1 MLPKRKRLTAQEV
14 AKVLSR
20 GRSVTSSRSP
30 AVLSMKYLS
39 VEGVAKVAVVV
50 AKSLARKATLRNSL
64 RRAVYQALT
73 TSSLPSDGVQLIFFV
88 RSIPKEAKTTI
99 FREEIGVL
107 LKKL

>member
-20 GRSVTSSRSP
+20 GRSVNSSRSP
-30 AVLSMKYLS
+30 AVLSMKFLAVS
-39 VEGVAKVAVVV
+39 GPLKVAVVV

-64 RRAVYQALT
+64 RRAVYQALST
-73 TSSLPSDGVQLIFFV
+73 TALPGAGFHAIFFV
-88 RSIPKEAKTTI
+88 RSVPKEAKTTT
-99 FREEIGVL
+99 FREEIEVL